1 MIETLILKF
10 KNKLEQK
17 QGNIVF
23 GKINGENL
31 SIKEKGR
38 NAKYPITSAL
48 PLEAGLILTSRSILS
63 FLQP

>member
-31 SIKEKGR
+31 SIKEKGI
-38 NAKYPITSAL
+38 YL
-48 PLEAGLILTSRSILS
+48 
-63 FLQP
+63 